1 MSVFDSLVQAPEGL
15 GKLRFAGTVSVLAA
29 LGGIRRAPGSSHAGH
44 TSFKNIYEFWN
55 LMI

>member
-29 LGGIRRAPGSSHAGH
+29 LGGIRRSPGSSHAGH